1 MEVDSVAT
9 GRLDV
14 RERLDQARR
23 AGHDALDEPAAKKL
37 LESFGIAV
45 PRGEVV
51 ADAAAARRSAAR
63 LSGPLAAKLVS
74 PKALHKSDIGGV
86 LLSLQTPEE
95 VESAVLRLSEAAAAH
110 AVAVSGYLVEEMAP
124 AGCEL
129 VVGGMLDP
137 RFGPVIM
144 LGLGGVFVEIF
155 ADTAFRVCPI
165 DEADARDMIDQ
176 LQAAPLLRGAR
187 GRQRVPEDAIVAC
200 LLAVGGDR
208 GLMTTL
214 RDEVAELDINPLMV
228 SVQGAVACDARIVLR
243 RPEAASDEG

>member
-1 MEVDSVAT
+1 MQVDSAAT
-9 GRLDV
+9 GRPGV
-14 RERLDQARR
+14 MERIDRARR
-23 AGHDALDEPAAKKL
+23 AGHHALDEPSAKKL

-45 PRGEVV
+45 PNGEVV

-63 LSGPLAAKLVS
+63 LTGPLAAKLVT
-74 PKALHKSDIGGV
+74 PQAIHKSDIGGV
-86 LLSLQTPEE
+86 LLSLQTPAE
-95 VESAVLRLSEAAAAH
+95 VESAVQRLAEAAACH
-110 AVAVSGYLVEEMAP
+110 AVEVSGYLVEEMAP

-129 VVGGMLDP
+129 VIGGMIDP

-187 GRQRVPEDAIVAC
+187 GRQRVSEMAIVAC

-208 GLMTTL
+208 GLMMTL
-214 RDEVAELDINPLMV
+214 RDEVSELDINPLMV

-243 RPEAASDEG
+243 RPEVACDE